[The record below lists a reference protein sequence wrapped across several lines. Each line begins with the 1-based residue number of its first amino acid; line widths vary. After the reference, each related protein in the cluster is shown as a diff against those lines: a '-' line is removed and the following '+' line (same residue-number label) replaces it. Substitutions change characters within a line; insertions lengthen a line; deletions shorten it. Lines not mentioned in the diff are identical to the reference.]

1 MEFDTIS
8 RGGFRTFITVAM
20 GTAITIAVL
29 AVTALEETAVVRV
42 AVQDHVVDKKLNVFL
57 VVNILQTY
65 PKFRSALHLTLPD
78 IIPNS

>member
-42 AVQDHVVDKKLNVFL
+42 AVQDHVVAKKLNVFFGCKYIT
-57 VVNILQTY
+57 NI
-65 PKFRSALHLTLPD
+65 PK
-78 IIPNS
+78 I